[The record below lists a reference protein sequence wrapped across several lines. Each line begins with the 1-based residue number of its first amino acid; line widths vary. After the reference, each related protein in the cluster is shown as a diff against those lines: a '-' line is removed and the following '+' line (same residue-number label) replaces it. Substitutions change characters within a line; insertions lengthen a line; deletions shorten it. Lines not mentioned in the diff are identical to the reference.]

1 MTSKKDGIESNGN
14 VQELLDKLRQRE
26 PELCSELENYIN
38 KLAEERTQLIREK
51 ERAEESDTMKSSFF
65 ANMSHDIRIQLN
77 SIIGFSDLL
86 ADRDLTQ
93 TECEEFIEMINKNGQ
108 ELVTL
113 IDNIIDISK
122 IEIGQFY
129 LKKESCLLGDLMNDI
144 IDTYRR
150 AHRLGDYDELS
161 LQFDFPSKYADL
173 KFSTDISRFKQVC
186 TTLIGNSLKYTQKG
200 YVRFGVS
207 RAWGKTIEFYAQDT
221 GMGIPESELHTIF
234 TSYSKYAG
242 DYNETGLGLSICKS
256 IVEMLGGKIH
266 LVSIFGKGSTFYFTH
281 PLECEVPEEFKKQR
295 EVKSLFDWKSR
306 KMVIVNNVEQDKRFL
321 KHVLANT
328 GIEFIWFKTGAEA
341 LEYFEAGNVAD
352 IVLIEMSS
360 SNLDATRRIHRASPV
375 PIIALSADSKT
386 DEDRIQVRRS
396 GCVELIAKPL
406 LPSTLLMTI
415 DKILK

>member
-1 MTSKKDGIESNGN
+1 MTPKKDGIESNGN

-93 TECEEFIEMINKNGQ
+93 TEREEFIEMINKNGQ

-306 KMVIVNNVEQDKRFL
+306 KMVIVNNVEQDKRFFQR
-321 KHVLANT
+321 N
-328 GIEFIWFKTGAEA
+328 
-341 LEYFEAGNVAD
+341 
-352 IVLIEMSS
+352 
-360 SNLDATRRIHRASPV
+360 
-375 PIIALSADSKT
+375 SADQARWHR
-386 DEDRIQVRRS
+386 DRLTS
-396 GCVELIAKPL
+396 C
-406 LPSTLLMTI
+406 I
-415 DKILK
+415 DRD